1 MDKRSFLKTMGLA
14 AAAITISPS
23 AATATTSSAES
34 QGKQVLKAKALKKG
48 DTLGIITPS
57 SALAD
62 EEAIQKTKEV
72 FETLGFKVKEA
83 QNIRARY
90 GDLAGTDDQRIA
102 DIHAMFSDPEVKGIV
117 CIRGGTGASRLLDRL
132 DYNLIANNPKVLL
145 GYSDV
150 TALLL
155 AFYTKAGLIGFH
167 GAVGTSTWTNKLAI
181 AFGEQFF
188 DNKLQ
193 QYQNPTDKGDNL
205 IMYDNRIQTLHEG
218 VAEGRLIGGNLT
230 LIAGLC
236 GSDFLPDFKDAI
248 LFVEEVEEG
257 IERVDRMFCQLKN
270 AGILS
275 RIKGFIFG
283 HCTDC
288 KPSGGYGSLSLQNV
302 LADYIKPLGI
312 PAYSGARI
320 GHISNQFI
328 LPVGARVRMDAQK
341 GTIQLL
347 EQALV

>member
-1 MDKRSFLKTMGLA
+1 MDKRNFLKTISLA
-14 AAAITISPS
+14 AAAITLKPS
-23 AATATTSSAES
+23 VATSTPTLNEN
-34 QGKQVLKAKALKKG
+34 QGHVALKAKALKKG

-57 SALAD
+57 SALGD

-72 FETLGFKVKEA
+72 FEALGFNLKEG
-83 QNIRARY
+83 QHIRARY
-90 GDLAGTDDQRIA
+90 GDLAGTDEQRIA
-102 DIHAMFSDPEVKGIV
+102 DIHAMFADPEVRGIV
-117 CIRGGTGASRLLDRL
+117 CIRGGSGASRLLDRL
-132 DYNLIANNPKVLL
+132 DYKLIANHPKVVL

-155 AFYTKAGLIGFH
+155 AFQAKAGLIGFH

-193 QYQNPTDKGDNL
+193 QYQNPSEKGDNL
-205 IMYDNRIQTLHEG
+205 IQYDNRIQTITTG

-236 GSDFLPDFKDAI
+236 GSEFLPDFKDAI
-248 LFVEEVEEG
+248 LFVEEVDEN
-257 IERVDRMFCQLKN
+257 IERVDRLFCQLKN
-270 AGILS
+270 AGVLA

-302 LADYIKPLGI
+302 LDDYIKPLGI

-328 LPVGARVRMDAQK
+328 LPVGAMARMDAQE
-341 GTIQLL
+341 GTIQLV
-347 EQALV
+347 ERALV

>member
-14 AAAITISPS
+14 GLAMTINPS
-23 AATATTSSAES
+23 TATSATSLSEKQAE
-34 QGKQVLKAKALKKG
+34 KVLKARSLKKG

-57 SALAD
+57 SALTD
-62 EEAIQKTKEV
+62 EEAIRKTKEV

-83 QNIRARY
+83 THIRARY
-90 GDLAGTDDQRIA
+90 GDLAGTDEQRIA
-102 DIHAMFSDPEVKGIV
+102 DIHAMFADPEVRGIV

-132 DYNLIANNPKVLL
+132 DYNLIAKNPKVLL

-155 AFYTKAGLIGFH
+155 AFYAKAGLVGFH
-167 GAVGTSTWTNKLAI
+167 GAVGTSTWTNKLAVS
-181 AFGEQFF
+181 FGEQFF

-193 QYQNPTDKGDNL
+193 QYQNPSDQGDNL
-205 IMYDNRIQTLHEG
+205 ISYDNRIQTLHKG
-218 VAEGRLIGGNLT
+218 VAEGRLVGGNLT

-248 LFVEEVEEG
+248 LFVEEVEED
-257 IERVDRMFCQLKN
+257 IDRVDRMFCQLKN
-270 AGILS
+270 AGILA
-275 RIKGFIFG
+275 RIKGFVFG

-302 LADYIKPLGI
+302 LDDYIKPLGI

-320 GHISNQFI
+320 GHITNQFI
-328 LPVGARVRMDAQK
+328 LPVGAMVRMDAQK

-347 EQALV
+347 EHALV